1 MQATINQELPSIE
14 AQALTLG
21 KIFSDDYRFEI
32 PEYQRPYA
40 WTTEQVAELLY
51 DLLDALG
58 EESLSADGSN
68 DEIDNRPPYFLG
80 SIVLMKNKN
89 AMDVV
94 DGQQRL
100 VTLTM
105 LFCALRELYGNSDR
119 GNSTDQFIRQQG
131 NVSLGTHDQF
141 RLTLRQSDRGGRD
154 DRCFFQN
161 NIQERDAL
169 EAFLDSYQP
178 SPYDSQQHRM
188 FENVK
193 YLRDELVQIDEQRRD
208 TLERF
213 IVRRCYLVVV
223 KASDQSSAYRIF
235 SVMNDRGLDLSPT
248 DILKAEIIGKIDENF
263 RSDYTDKW
271 EHIEENIGR
280 DNFRDLFAHI
290 RMIYMKEKA
299 RGELSEEF
307 RNGVLSHV
315 GNNNFIDEVLTP
327 FADAYEI
334 VTRLDYTSAQDAKM
348 VNKYLGHLRRLDNS
362 DWIPPAMAFFNRNQN
377 DTCRLIQFTRDLERL
392 AYGMFI
398 MRVNINGRINR
409 YARVLQAIEGENDQE
424 LFEALA
430 LSTEDKNKILEIL
443 DGPIYSLPRVPRPL
457 LLRLDSLLAIEGAT
471 YDYSTISIE
480 HVLPQ
485 NPGPDSEW
493 FTRFPDEEE
502 REQWTHRLG
511 NLVLL
516 SRRKN
521 SQAQNY
527 DFERKKSE
535 YFQQDGV
542 SHFPL
547 TTGVVN
553 ESEWTPQVLERRQ
566 KRLIDRLKSEWRLD

>member
-1 MQATINQELPSIE
+1 MQATINQALPSIK

-40 WTTEQVAELLY
+40 WTTEQVAELLD

-58 EESLSADGSN
+58 VAACN

-80 SIVLMKNKN
+80 SIVLIKSKN
-89 AMDVV
+89 AMDIV

-105 LFCALRELYGNSDR
+105 LFCALRELYTTPNR
-119 GNSTDQFIRQQG
+119 ANSTDLFIRQQG
-131 NVSLGTHDQF
+131 NISLGTRDQF
-141 RLTLRQSDRGGRD
+141 RLNLRQSGRGGRS
-154 DRCFFQN
+154 FFQN
-161 NIQERDAL
+161 NIQTMGAL
-169 EAFLDSYQP
+169 SNFLLNFSQLSLNDSEQ
-178 SPYDSQQHRM
+178 RM

-193 YLRDELVQIDEQRRD
+193 YLWDELQQLDENRRD

-223 KASDQSSAYRIF
+223 EASDQSSAYRIF

-248 DILKAEIIGKIDENF
+248 DILKAHIIGKIDENL

-271 EHIEENIGR
+271 EYIEENIGR

-290 RMIYMKEKA
+290 RMIYMKDKA

-307 RNGVLSHV
+307 RNGVLSHIK
-315 GNNNFIDEVLTP
+315 NNKFIDDVLTP

-334 VTRLDYTSAQDAKM
+334 VTRVYYTSAQDAEM

-362 DWIPPAMAFFNRNQN
+362 DWIPPAMAFFNSGPNSN
-377 DTCRLIQFTRDLERL
+377 DALKFVRRLERL

-409 YARVLQAIEGENDQE
+409 YARVLQAIETRNDEE
-424 LFEALA
+424 LFGEALQ
-430 LSTEDKNKILEIL
+430 LSPEEKGEILRVL

-457 LLRLDSLLAIEGAT
+457 LLRLDSLLAGAGAR
-471 YDYSTISIE
+471 YDYPTISIE

-485 NPGPDSEW
+485 SPSPNSKW
-493 FTRFPDEEE
+493 VMRFPDEEE
-502 REQWTHRLG
+502 RAQWTHRLG

-521 SQAQNY
+521 SRAQNY

-535 YFQQDGV
+535 YFQQGDV
-542 SHFPL
+542 TPFAL
-547 TTGVVN
+547 TTEVVR
-553 ESEWTPQVLERRQ
+553 ESEWNPQVLEQRQ
-566 KRLIDRLKSEWRLD
+566 KRLIDRLKSEWRLG